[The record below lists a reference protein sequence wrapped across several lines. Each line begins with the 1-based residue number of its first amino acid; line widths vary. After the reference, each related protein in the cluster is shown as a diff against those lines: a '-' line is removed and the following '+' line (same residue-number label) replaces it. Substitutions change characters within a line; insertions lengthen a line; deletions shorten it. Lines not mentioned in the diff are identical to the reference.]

1 MNNEVMTIIDG
12 RLKVTKTD
20 ELSAAIPQPTEPDHI
35 VIGGM
40 FYTGILVDGKH
51 SYAFVKAFDE
61 TTITL
66 AGLIDIVIPR
76 KGLRCIEFNQPMIKE
91 K

>member
-1 MNNEVMTIIDG
+1 MNNEMTTIESDY
-12 RLKVTKTD
+12 
-20 ELSAAIPQPTEPDHI
+20 I

-40 FYTGILVDGKH
+40 FHTGILVDGKP
-51 SYAFVKAFDE
+51 SYAFVKAFND

-76 KGLRCIEFNQPMIKE
+76 KGLRCIEFNQPMIKDQ
-91 K
+91 